1 MASVACEPKLWCQ
14 PAICSNARLENFQI
28 AVSIAHGACR
38 VFSIDLDKDMK
49 KRSTDHRANV
59 IKLLKKQKIRDI
71 KDLEDYKLSV
81 CHPRSAGIDIGSKEI
96 YVALNPEI
104 AAELD
109 MPIVR
114 VFTTFTSGLQ
124 ECRDW
129 LKYCGID
136 SVSMEST
143 SVYWKNIY
151 DILEAAGIEP
161 CLVNPRKFRMVP
173 GRKTDVLDCQWLQT
187 LHMYGLLSGSFV
199 PHGHIRQ
206 LRSYMRHRDRL
217 LKDRAK
223 YIQRMKKNLVE
234 MNLMLV
240 NVVDDIMG
248 VTGKRIITAMLNGE
262 RDAKVLAS
270 FRHGCCRKSEQEI
283 AEALNGN
290 YKEEQL
296 YLLKSNYETY
306 EFFNNQITELDTKIE
321 QLLDIFPHAEAIEAP
336 TASDS
341 LECSAPVKKKKP
353 SKSKNDLRIKNLQQK
368 LVGITGTDL
377 TTITGLQ
384 SNTILQI
391 ISEVGTDMS
400 KFPSAKHFASYLGFV
415 PHNKI
420 TGGVIVSSSTD
431 RIRSAAAHAFRKV
444 ATSVGQ
450 GKTALGAFYRR
461 IASKGS
467 KAKAVVAVCRKLSMI
482 YYNTIVHGREFV
494 EYGAEKYKKQQEER
508 EKLLITKL
516 ARKHKLLVHEAI

>member
-1 MASVACEPKLWCQ
+1 MELVGYSFKSCK
-14 PAICSNARLENFQI
+14 F
-28 AVSIAHGACR
+28 
-38 VFSIDLDKDMK
+38 MK
-49 KRSTDHRANV
+49 KRVANHKEEV
-59 IKLLKKQKIRDI
+59 IKLLKKQKIRNL
-71 KDLEDYKLSV
+71 KDLEDYKLSI
-81 CHPRSAGIDIGSKEI
+81 CHPYSAGIYIGSREI
-96 YVALNPEI
+96 YVAINPEV

-114 VFTTFTSGLQ
+114 VFSTFTSGLQ

-151 DILEAAGIEP
+151 DILENAGIEP

-199 PHGHIRQ
+199 PQGNIRQ
-206 LRSYMRHRDRL
+206 LRSYMRHRDCV
-217 LKDRAK
+217 LKERGK
-223 YIQRMKKNLVE
+223 YIQRMQKNLIE

-248 VTGKRIITAMLNGE
+248 MTGAKIITAILDGE
-262 RDAKVLAS
+262 RNPNVLAA
-270 FRHGCCRKSEQEI
+270 FRHGGCKRSEQEI

-296 YLLKSNYETY
+296 YLLKANYEAY
-306 EFFNNQITELDTKIE
+306 KFFNDQITDLDNQIEV
-321 QLLDIFPHAEAIEAP
+321 LLDKFPLAQKKEPGTDTSNE
-336 TASDS
+336 SGS
-341 LECSAPVKKKKP
+341 MENYSPVKKKKQ
-353 SKSKNDLRIKNLQQK
+353 SKSKNDLRIKNLPDK
-368 LVGITGTDL
+368 LTEIIGIDL
-377 TTITGLQ
+377 TTVTGLQ
-384 SNTILQI
+384 ANTILQI

-400 KFPSAKHFASYLGFV
+400 KFPSAKNFASYLGFV

-420 TGGVIVSSSTD
+420 TGGVIISSSTD
-431 RIRSAAAHAFRKV
+431 RVKSPAAHAFRKV
-444 ATSVGQ
+444 VASVGQ

-461 IASKGS
+461 IAAKGS
-467 KAKAVVAVCRKLSMI
+467 KAKAIIALCRKLAMI
-482 YYNTIVHGREFV
+482 YYNTIVYGKEFV
-494 EYGAEKYKKQQEER
+494 EYGAEKYKKQQELR
-508 EKLLITKL
+508 EKRLIAKL
-516 ARKHKLLVHEAI
+516 AKKHKLTVQAAVC

>member
-1 MASVACEPKLWCQ
+1 
-14 PAICSNARLENFQI
+14 
-28 AVSIAHGACR
+28 
-38 VFSIDLDKDMK
+38 MK
-49 KRSTDHRANV
+49 KLQANRKEEV
-59 IKLLKKQKIRDI
+59 VKLLKRQKIRNL
-71 KDLEDYKLSV
+71 KDLEDYKLSI
-81 CHPRSAGIDIGSKEI
+81 CHPCSAGIDIGSREI
-96 YVALNPEI
+96 YVAINPEI
-104 AAELD
+104 AAELG

-114 VFTTFTSGLQ
+114 VFPTYTTGLQ

-136 SVSMEST
+136 CVSMEST

-151 DILEAAGIEP
+151 DILEEAGIEP

-199 PHGHIRQ
+199 PKGHIRQ

-223 YIQRMKKNLVE
+223 YIQRMQKNLVE

-248 VTGKRIITAMLNGE
+248 VTGTKIITAILGGE
-262 RDAKVLAS
+262 RNPKVLAA
-270 FRHGCCRKSEQEI
+270 FRHGGCKKSEQEI

-290 YKEEQL
+290 YKDEQL
-296 YLLKSNYETY
+296 YLLKANYEAY
-306 EFFNNQITELDTKIE
+306 KFFNSQITDLDSQIGV
-321 QLLDIFPHAEAIEAP
+321 LLDSFPQAEKTESNQ
-336 TASDS
+336 SDDTS
-341 LECSAPVKKKKP
+341 TGSEGNDMPPKKKKP
-353 SKSKNDLRIKNLQQK
+353 SKSKNDLRINNLPEK
-368 LVGITGTDL
+368 LVRITGIDL
-377 TTITGLQ
+377 TTVTGLQ
-384 SNTILQI
+384 TNTILQI
-391 ISEVGTDMS
+391 ISEVGMDMS
-400 KFPSAKHFASYLGFV
+400 KFPSAKSFASYLGFV

-420 TGGVIVSSSTD
+420 TGGVIISSSTD
-431 RIRSAAAHAFRKV
+431 RIRNAASHAFRKV

-461 IASKGS
+461 IAAKGS
-467 KAKAVVAVCRKLSMI
+467 KAKAVVALCRKLAMI
-482 YYNTIVHGREFV
+482 YYNTIVYGKEFV

-508 EKLLITKL
+508 EKLLIAKL
-516 ARKHKLLVHEAI
+516 ARKHKLVVQKAI

>member
-1 MASVACEPKLWCQ
+1 
-14 PAICSNARLENFQI
+14 
-28 AVSIAHGACR
+28 
-38 VFSIDLDKDMK
+38 MK
-49 KRSTDHRANV
+49 KLQANRKEEV
-59 IKLLKKQKIRDI
+59 VKLLKRQKIRNL
-71 KDLEDYKLSV
+71 KDLEDYKLSI
-81 CHPRSAGIDIGSKEI
+81 CHPCSAGIDIGSREI
-96 YVALNPEI
+96 YVAINPEI
-104 AAELD
+104 AAELG

-114 VFTTFTSGLQ
+114 VFPTYTTGLQ

-136 SVSMEST
+136 CVSMEST

-151 DILEAAGIEP
+151 DILEEAGIEP

-199 PHGHIRQ
+199 PKGHIRQ

-223 YIQRMKKNLVE
+223 YIQRMQKNLVE

-248 VTGKRIITAMLNGE
+248 VTGTKIITAILGGE
-262 RDAKVLAS
+262 RNPKVLAA
-270 FRHGCCRKSEQEI
+270 FRHGGCKKSEQEI

-290 YKEEQL
+290 YKDEQL
-296 YLLKSNYETY
+296 YLLKANYEAY
-306 EFFNNQITELDTKIE
+306 KFFNSQITDLDSQIGV
-321 QLLDIFPHAEAIEAP
+321 LLDSFPQAEKTESNQ
-336 TASDS
+336 SDDTS
-341 LECSAPVKKKKP
+341 TGSEGNDMPPKKKKP
-353 SKSKNDLRIKNLQQK
+353 SKSKNDLRINNLPEK
-368 LVGITGTDL
+368 LVRITGIDL
-377 TTITGLQ
+377 TTVTGLQ
-384 SNTILQI
+384 TNTILQI

-400 KFPSAKHFASYLGFV
+400 KFPSAKSFASYLGFV

-420 TGGVIVSSSTD
+420 TGGVIISSSTD
-431 RIRSAAAHAFRKV
+431 RIRNAASHAFRKV

-461 IASKGS
+461 IAAKGS
-467 KAKAVVAVCRKLSMI
+467 KAKAVVALCRKLAMI
-482 YYNTIVHGREFV
+482 YYNTIVYGKEFV

-508 EKLLITKL
+508 EKLLIAKL
-516 ARKHKLLVHEAI
+516 ARKHKLVVQKAI

>member
-1 MASVACEPKLWCQ
+1 
-14 PAICSNARLENFQI
+14 
-28 AVSIAHGACR
+28 
-38 VFSIDLDKDMK
+38 MK
-49 KRSTDHRANV
+49 KRSINRKETV
-59 IKLLKKQKIRDI
+59 IKLLKRQKIRDL
-71 KDLEDYKLSV
+71 KELEDYKLSI

-96 YVALNPEI
+96 YVAINPEI

-114 VFTTFTSGLQ
+114 VFSTYTSSLE

-199 PHGHIRQ
+199 PKGHIRQ

-223 YIQRMKKNLVE
+223 YVQRMQKNLVE

-248 VTGKRIITAMLNGE
+248 ATGTKIITAMLAGE
-262 RDAKVLAS
+262 RNAKVLAS
-270 FRHGCCRKSEQEI
+270 FRHGGCKKSEQEI
-283 AEALNGN
+283 AEALTGN

-296 YLLKSNYETY
+296 YLLKSNFETY
-306 EFFNNQITELDTKIE
+306 KFFNSQISDLDGQIEKLLEKFPLTEKKDFPMDNSNTSE
-321 QLLDIFPHAEAIEAP
+321 PQLSSP
-336 TASDS
+336 S
-341 LECSAPVKKKKP
+341 VKKKKP
-353 SKSKNDLRIKNLQQK
+353 SRSKNDLRIKNLRQK
-368 LVGITGTDL
+368 LLGITGADL
-377 TTITGLQ
+377 TTVTGLQ

-420 TGGVIVSSSTD
+420 TGGVIISSSTD
-431 RIRSAAAHAFRKV
+431 KVKSPAAHAFRKV
-444 ATSVGQ
+444 AASVGQ

-461 IASKGS
+461 IAAKGS
-467 KAKAVVAVCRKLSMI
+467 KSKAIVALCRKLAMI
-482 YYNTIVHGREFV
+482 YYNTIVYGKEFV
-494 EYGAEKYKKQQEER
+494 EYGAEKYKKKQDER
-508 EKLLITKL
+508 EKLLIARL
-516 ARKHKLLVHEAI
+516 ARKHKLIVQEVI